1 MTYADEKGTRAAAF
15 FSAGYNCSQAVL
27 MAFAEECGVT
37 ERQAAKIASSFGGG
51 MGRMREVCGAVSG
64 MFLVLSMTCGYDDAA
79 DTNGKKRQYE
89 TVRAMADKFKSE
101 NGSIVCR
108 TLLGLDQ
115 TQAGGDPSPRT
126 HAFYQKRPCIS
137 YVEQSARIA
146 AETIQASAESTGE

>member
-1 MTYADEKGTRAAAF
+1 MTYADEKGARAAAF
-15 FSAGYNCSQAVL
+15 FNAGYNCSQAVL

-51 MGRMREVCGAVSG
+51 MGRMREVCGSVSG
-64 MFLVLSMTCGYDDAA
+64 MFLVLSMTCGYDDAE

-89 TVRAMADKFKSE
+89 TVRAMADKFKTE

-115 TQAGGDPSPRT
+115 TQTGGDPSPRT
-126 HAFYQKRPCIS
+126 PAFYQKRPCIS
-137 YVEQSARIA
+137 YVEQCARIA
-146 AETIQASAESTGE
+146 AETIQTGAEKTGE